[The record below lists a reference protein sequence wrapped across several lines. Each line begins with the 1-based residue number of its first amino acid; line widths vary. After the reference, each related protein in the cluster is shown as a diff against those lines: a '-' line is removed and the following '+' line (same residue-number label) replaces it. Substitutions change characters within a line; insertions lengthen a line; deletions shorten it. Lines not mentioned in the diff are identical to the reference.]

1 MLLHTFKQIYKSVFE
16 AKVIV
21 DPVSRVSK
29 GYGFIKFET
38 KEESERALQ
47 EMNGRQLLGR
57 NIKMNYASQRNRN
70 NAEAPPAPMNNRYG
84 NQNNHQGG
92 GMGGHPSHQGG
103 Y

>member
-47 EMNGRQLLGR
+47 EMNGR
-57 NIKMNYASQRNRN
+57 
-70 NAEAPPAPMNNRYG
+70 
-84 NQNNHQGG
+84 
-92 GMGGHPSHQGG
+92 
-103 Y
+103 